1 MKKILLATTF
11 LFVVSGGALAS
22 DVAVHQAASVPAIA
36 AFTWTG
42 GYVGAQTGYVWG
54 DGSFEGIDDYA
65 NPEPAGFMGGLYAG
79 ANYQFGNN
87 VVVGVEADLAWS
99 GADDSALVYDSAGIP
114 WPADY
119 PVVQE
124 ISRTGAVRARL
135 GYAVDRW
142 LPYVA
147 GGVAFA
153 AVDQRLVGAD
163 GNFNTTYTG
172 WTLGLGTEYAF
183 SDNLI
188 FRAEYRYADLGSET
202 FDLQGLPPLEI
213 GLKTSD
219 VRIGVGYKF

>member
-1 MKKILLATTF
+1 MNKILLAAACF
-11 LFVVSGGALAS
+11 FAASGSALAA
-22 DVAVHQAASVPAIA
+22 DIAVREPASELAVA

-42 GYVGAQTGYVWG
+42 GYVGAQTGYVRG
-54 DGSFEGIDDYA
+54 DGSFGGDGDHA
-65 NPEPAGFMGGLYAG
+65 NPKPAGFVGGLYAG
-79 ANYQFGNN
+79 ANYQFGDN
-87 VVVGVEADLAWS
+87 VVVGIEADIAWS
-99 GADDSALVYDSAGIP
+99 GADDSALVYNSAGIP

-124 ISRTGAVRARL
+124 INRTGAVRARL
-135 GYAVDRW
+135 GYAIDRW
-142 LPYVA
+142 LPYIA

-183 SDNLI
+183 SDNMI
-188 FRAEYRYADLGSET
+188 FRAEYRYAGLGSKA
-202 FDLQGLPPLEI
+202 FDVPDAPPLDI

-219 VRIGVGYKF
+219 VRVGVAYKF

>member
-1 MKKILLATTF
+1 MNKILFATTC
-11 LFVVSGGALAS
+11 LCIVSGSALAA
-22 DVAVHQAASVPAIA
+22 DVA

-42 GYVGAQTGYVWG
+42 GYVGAQAGHVWG
-54 DGSFEGIDDYA
+54 DGSFGGIDDHA
-65 NPEPAGFMGGLYAG
+65 NPKPAGFFGGVYAG
-79 ANYQFGNN
+79 ANYQFGND
-87 VVVGVEADLAWS
+87 VVVGIEADMAWS
-99 GADDSALVYDSAGIP
+99 GADDSALVYNSAGIA

-119 PVVQE
+119 QVIQE
-124 ISRTGAVRARL
+124 INRTGAVRARL
-135 GYAVDRW
+135 GYAVGRW

-183 SDNLI
+183 SDNVI
-188 FRAEYRYADLGSET
+188 FRAEYRYADLGSKT
-202 FDLQGLPPLEI
+202 FDLQDAPPLDI

-219 VRIGVGYKF
+219 VRLGIAYKF